1 MNIIAIDPSINE
13 TGWACADQNVQFS
26 GVIKTKGKIETE
38 KIRDLCIELSLII
51 QKHDIQEVIVEIAE
65 GFTYQRSANMYGKA
79 MNAGSMYKNGMA
91 AGAILALTGMSN
103 IKMETVGATF
113 WKGKMGKKM
122 AMMMTQKTNNNEADA
137 IMLLRW
143 YLARRPWK
151 E

>member
-13 TGWACADQNVQFS
+13 AGWACTDQDIQLS
-26 GVIKTKGKIETE
+26 GVIKTKGKTETE
-38 KIRDLCIELSLII
+38 KIRDLCIELSIII

-65 GFTYQRSANMYGKA
+65 GFTYQRSANIYGKA

-91 AGAILALTGMSN
+91 SGAIIALMGMSN
-103 IKMETVGATF
+103 IKTETVGATF

-122 AMMMTQKTNNNEADA
+122 AMMITQKTNNNEADA

-143 YLARRPWK
+143 YLARRR
-151 E
+151 

>member
-1 MNIIAIDPSINE
+1 MIIAVDPSLNF
-13 TGWACADQNVQFS
+13 TGWACTDQNVQFS
-26 GVIKTKGKIETE
+26 GVIRTKGKTETE

-51 QKHDIQEVIVEIAE
+51 QKHGVQEAIVEIAE

-79 MNAGSMYKNGMA
+79 KNAGSMYKNGMA
-91 AGAILALTGMSN
+91 AGAILALMGMSN
-103 IKMETVGATF
+103 IKTETVGATF

-143 YLARRPWK
+143 YLARRH
-151 E
+151 